1 MKKVP
6 SQERRRRSADD
17 RSDKKFDSAVDRL
30 ERAIDDLVETSP
42 GDEEATEY
50 VERAGR
56 RLRTAARR
64 RRREER
70 PERRKTDGRPRR
82 ERDDAV
88 DDGADHDED
97 FDDDRRYGAEVWWG
111 SNNWNR
117 RWEWGQNRSR
127 KLYRDVENEKIG
139 GVCSGIANYYGLE
152 PWVVRCM
159 AVTGLIFMPSVMLPA
174 YWIAYFAMDK
184 PPKKSQRKRRMKRV
198 RRRRREREEDMRAHG
213 RADEPVEEEFYEE
226 IVDEPASAPAPQRRA
241 APRAIEAPNQTSE
254 LGLHWSPRASLRYI
268 HSDLDEIELRLR
280 RMESHVTSGQYEL
293 QRELKKIGAES

>member
-42 GDEEATEY
+42 GDEKATEY

-56 RLRTAARR
+56 RLRTEARR

-70 PERRKTDGRPRR
+70 PPRRSDEHRPRR
-82 ERDDAV
+82 ERADAQV
-88 DDGADHDED
+88 DGRDHDEED
-97 FDDDRRYGAEVWWG
+97 LDDDRRVGAEIWWG

-117 RWEWGQNRSR
+117 RWEWGGRNPSR
-127 KLYRDVENEKIG
+127 KLYRDTENEKIG
-139 GVCSGIANYYGLE
+139 GVCAGIANYYGVE

-184 PPKKSQRKRRMKRV
+184 PPKKTQRKRRMKRV
-198 RRRRREREEDMRAHG
+198 RRRRREREEELRARDH
-213 RADEPVEEEFYEE
+213 EPVEEEVFEE
-226 IVDEPASAPAPQRRA
+226 VVEEPAHEPRRRPAS
-241 APRAIEAPNQTSE
+241 RAIEAPSQTTE

-280 RMESHVTSGQYEL
+280 RMESHITSGQYEL

>member
-50 VERAGR
+50 VEKAGR
-56 RLRTAARR
+56 RLRTEARR

-70 PERRKTDGRPRR
+70 PERRNTEGRPRR
-82 ERDDAV
+82 ERVDGV
-88 DDGADHDED
+88 DDGVDRDED
-97 FDDDRRYGAEVWWG
+97 YDDDRRYGAEVWWG
-111 SNNWNR
+111 SSNWN
-117 RWEWGQNRSR
+117 RWEWGGRNRSR
-127 KLYRDVENEKIG
+127 KLYRDVDNEKIG
-139 GVCSGIANYYGLE
+139 GVCAGIANYYGVE

-159 AVTGLIFMPSVMLPA
+159 AVTGLIFMPSVTLPA

-184 PPKKSQRKRRMKRV
+184 PPKKSRKRRTKRV
-198 RRRRREREEDMRAHG
+198 RRRRRERDEDMRAHEP
-213 RADEPVEEEFYEE
+213 ADRSVEEELFEE
-226 IVDEPASAPAPQRRA
+226 IVEEPQPASRRRPAA
-241 APRAIEAPNQTSE
+241 RAIEAPSQTTE